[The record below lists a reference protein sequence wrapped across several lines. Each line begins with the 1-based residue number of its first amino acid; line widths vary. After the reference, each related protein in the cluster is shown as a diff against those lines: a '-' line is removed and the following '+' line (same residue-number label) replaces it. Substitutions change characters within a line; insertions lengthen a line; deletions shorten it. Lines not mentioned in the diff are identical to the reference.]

1 MLASS
6 MGGLHSAGLV
16 QPTCSDTA
24 PVVGMGTECCVDA
37 LQNVM
42 DQCGPSDIFN
52 TDHIQHLPERADTS
66 EAFSDEL
73 ATPGVDISYR

>member
-1 MLASS
+1 
-6 MGGLHSAGLV
+6 
-16 QPTCSDTA
+16 
-24 PVVGMGTECCVDA
+24 MGTECCVDA